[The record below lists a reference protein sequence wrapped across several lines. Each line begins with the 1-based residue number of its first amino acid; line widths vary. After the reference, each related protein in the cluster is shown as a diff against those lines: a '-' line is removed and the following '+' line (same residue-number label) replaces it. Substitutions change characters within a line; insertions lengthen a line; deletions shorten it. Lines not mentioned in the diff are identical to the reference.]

1 MIILSDFL
9 IRICIRRSN
18 TLLNM
23 KVLNLIPN
31 RFFSSE
37 TLKLS
42 NEKKEKKE
50 KSRVVIVFYCL
61 IF

>member
-42 NEKKEKKE
+42 NEKNEKKE

>member
-1 MIILSDFL
+1 MIILYDLL
-9 IRICIRRSN
+9 IRICIRRS
-18 TLLNM
+18 TKLLNM

-37 TLKLS
+37 TLKLAD
-42 NEKKEKKE
+42 EKKEKKE
-50 KSRVVIVFYCL
+50 KSRVVIVFYSL

>member
-50 KSRVVIVFYCL
+50 KSRVVLVFYCL

>member
-1 MIILSDFL
+1 MIILSDLL

-50 KSRVVIVFYCL
+50 KSRVVLVFYCL